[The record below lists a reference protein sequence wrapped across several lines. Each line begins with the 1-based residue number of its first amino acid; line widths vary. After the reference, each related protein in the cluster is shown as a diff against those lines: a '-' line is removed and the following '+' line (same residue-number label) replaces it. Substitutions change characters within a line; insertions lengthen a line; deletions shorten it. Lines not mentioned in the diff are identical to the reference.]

1 MLVDEPC
8 ALMLAI
14 QRVKMIPVAV
24 VGVGAVV
31 DPAAVVVVFAVG
43 HASLKFGLNFWQT

>member
-31 DPAAVVVVFAVG
+31 VPAAVVVFAVG